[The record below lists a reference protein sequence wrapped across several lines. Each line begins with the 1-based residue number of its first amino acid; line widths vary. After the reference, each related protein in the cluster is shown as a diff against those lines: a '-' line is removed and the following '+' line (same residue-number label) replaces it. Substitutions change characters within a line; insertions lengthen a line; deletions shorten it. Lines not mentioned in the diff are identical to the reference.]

1 MSIATGFSRLWEE
14 YKQLMAQQ
22 DQALVSL
29 RSRENDLLPC
39 EHYSLAIGRDEYHHR
54 RDVEKTASRIFSRMI
69 SYAEEKFAPSGGNL
83 SIDGGEVKMALG
95 LDDDPVENLD
105 IEALWNHLE
114 QNYGGT
120 RGEEIAYSQ
129 AAAKLV
135 REFSLSQK
143 NNVETKAGK
152 IILNLGVYLD
162 GLDRKWNGASN
173 LSYNSQEGV
182 CKTLLALA
190 SFASW
195 AGLGELEGA
204 LNGQASSWWRNKR
217 IDSRRR
223 YVISGD
229 MALVTYHNRFEFQF
243 TPTLA
248 EQFQIFIG
256 TFAAGMMKAAA

>member
-1 MSIATGFSRLWEE
+1 MSIATEFSKLWEE

-29 RSRENDLLPC
+29 RSRENDLIPC

-69 SYAEEKFAPSGGNL
+69 SYAEEKFAPSGGKL
-83 SIDGGEVKMALG
+83 SINGGEVKMALC
-95 LDDDPVENLD
+95 LDDDPVERFD

-129 AAAKLV
+129 AAVKLV
-135 REFSLSQK
+135 REFSLNQK
-143 NNVETKAGK
+143 NKVETKGGK
-152 IILNLGVYLD
+152 VILNLGVYLD
-162 GLDRKWNGASN
+162 GFDHKYNGATN
-173 LSYNSQEGV
+173 LSYNSQENV

-190 SFASW
+190 AFASW
-195 AGLGELEGA
+195 AELYELEGA
-204 LNGQASSWWRNKR
+204 LHGHANSWWRNKH
-217 IDSRRR
+217 IDSRSRH
-223 YVISGD
+223 VISGD
-229 MALVTYHNRFEFQF
+229 MALVTYNTRFEFQF

-248 EQFQIFIG
+248 EEFQIFIG
-256 TFAAGMMKAAA
+256 TFAADFMKKAA